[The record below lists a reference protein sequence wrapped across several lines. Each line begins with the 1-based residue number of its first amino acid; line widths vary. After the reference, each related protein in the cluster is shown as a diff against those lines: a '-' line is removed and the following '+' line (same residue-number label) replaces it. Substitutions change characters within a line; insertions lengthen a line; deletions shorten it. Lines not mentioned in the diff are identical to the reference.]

1 MKFNE
6 VNIKMLS
13 KLGQRGSIFGISALD
28 PENHRKDLI
37 ISTAD
42 LAFLSGLERFSKK
55 YPEKLINVGIA
66 EQNLLGVSAGMANE
80 GKVVVATTYATFIT
94 MRSCEQLRHY
104 LGYMQS
110 NVKIIGSGAG
120 LVQGFSGNTHYTI
133 EDISMTRCIP
143 NLTVISPADATEA
156 VKAFEASIKNDNPT
170 YLRLTG
176 GLNIPIVYKQDYEFV
191 IGDPILILEGENMAV
206 LATGT
211 MVGFALKAIESI
223 KEKYGLNIALINIHT
238 LKPVNENKLQEFLQK
253 YTLLVSVEEHN
264 ILGGLGSMISEIIT
278 KYGIN
283 RKLIRMGIEDSFE
296 HCGDYEYNL
305 EKHRLS
311 SEKLCERFWSILNS
325 GNDEI

>member
-1 MKFNE
+1 
-6 VNIKMLS
+6 
-13 KLGQRGSIFGISALD
+13 
-28 PENHRKDLI
+28 
-37 ISTAD
+37 
-42 LAFLSGLERFSKK
+42 
-55 YPEKLINVGIA
+55 
-66 EQNLLGVSAGMANE
+66 
-80 GKVVVATTYATFIT
+80 
-94 MRSCEQLRHY
+94 
-104 LGYMQS
+104 
-110 NVKIIGSGAG
+110 
-120 LVQGFSGNTHYTI
+120 
-133 EDISMTRCIP
+133 MTRCIP

-156 VKAFEASIKNDNPT
+156 VKAFEASIENDNPT

-176 GLNIPIVYKQDYEFV
+176 GLNIPIVYKKNYEFV

-206 LATGT
+206 FATGT
-211 MVGFALKAIESI
+211 MVGFALRAIESI

-238 LKPVNENKLQEFLQK
+238 LKPVNEFLQK

-311 SEKLCERFWSILNS
+311 SEKLCERFWSILNF
-325 GNDEI
+325 GND